1 MKWAMEQA
9 ISDLNAKGG
18 ILGRPVVLKFYD
30 TMNKPDV
37 CAQSAKSL
45 VEVDKAVAVV
55 GELHSG
61 CAEAEEPALEAG
73 NMPTVFSDTYADA
86 VTAGDPT
93 ANPPLPAN
101 APTIF
106 RIAPT
111 NSYVSGFIADWLVN
125 GLKATHLIDITDNTE
140 FGVGRIKALTDAL
153 TGTGVKL
160 TTIQVEIDQPDYTAV
175 LTRLEADNPDYNQ
188 PTTVVA
194 FDASDQGT
202 LLTLTK
208 NGIDAGLVDKSVCLG
223 PPTVTQDSKTYFQA
237 VPNGQGCVFQYVG
250 LAPSQL
256 NSLAQSVNAREET
269 ALGHGASNEAY
280 EGYDTV
286 GLVADAITRAGS
298 TDSAAIVKALE
309 TTSWV
314 GCQGK
319 YSFPYNS
326 TNPAPSGK
334 GYLWHTFPNPP
345 LQYLEYLKANDTLA
359 NAVSVWPA
367 SLQSTPGSAY
377 FPVTR

>member
-1 MKWAMEQA
+1 MGFPYRRISSRGLALGVVVALLAGACSSSGATTAPSAASAGGASPSGAPIVIGGVGPLSLPGDVAGGTEMKWAMEQA

-111 NSYVSGFIADWLVN
+111 NSYVSGFIAEKSLPEPLAISS
-125 GLKATHLIDITDNTE
+125 GYFLISI
-140 FGVGRIKALTDAL
+140 RH
-153 TGTGVKL
+153 
-160 TTIQVEIDQPDYTAV
+160 P
-175 LTRLEADNPDYNQ
+175 
-188 PTTVVA
+188 
-194 FDASDQGT
+194 
-202 LLTLTK
+202 LL
-208 NGIDAGLVDKSVCLG
+208 SVRC
-223 PPTVTQDSKTYFQA
+223 KCRMF
-237 VPNGQGCVFQYVG
+237 
-250 LAPSQL
+250 
-256 NSLAQSVNAREET
+256 SLWS
-269 ALGHGASNEAY
+269 
-280 EGYDTV
+280 
-286 GLVADAITRAGS
+286 
-298 TDSAAIVKALE
+298 AIVSIHLRTNAFGMKCRD
-309 TTSWV
+309 TSSSQPRQRNLGW
-314 GCQGK
+314 
-319 YSFPYNS
+319 S
-326 TNPAPSGK
+326 TI
-334 GYLWHTFPNPP
+334 
-345 LQYLEYLKANDTLA
+345 
-359 NAVSVWPA
+359 
-367 SLQSTPGSAY
+367 STPGIVHWTPCAGALRKIAAGRSCRSVWM
-377 FPVTR
+377 P